1 MKFISIGLVIIM
13 AATLA
18 FAVLSLVCDGIV
30 ALGTWDARAR
40 GWLPKEKPPVLSL
53 SCSGCTAFKAAQWP
67 DALQMTSEL
76 LADPKVGWVALE
88 KRTDGTIAVH
98 STAKHRFERRSR

>member
-1 MKFISIGLVIIM
+1 VKREDRNLTWQGIPIAAIVLLTCWLVR
-13 AATLA
+13 LE
-18 FAVLSLVCDGIV
+18 VGVSRLES
-30 ALGTWDARAR
+30 R
-40 GWLPKEKPPVLSL
+40 PPVLSL
-53 SCSGCTAFKAAQWP
+53 SCSGCTAFKAEQWP